1 MIRAFSCILNYQ
13 AQCFKALSLKL
24 FLFLKA
30 LSFSL
35 FYFKVRF
42 FSWNDRIQRL
52 ELMRVCILRRILN
65 PDNCLLK
72 NILKKSLFSFQ
83 ILSPRRETKWF

>member
-42 FSWNDRIQRL
+42 FFL
-52 ELMRVCILRRILN
+52 ERSYPEARANAGLYFK
-65 PDNCLLK
+65 K
-72 NILKKSLFSFQ
+72 N
-83 ILSPRRETKWF
+83 T